1 MKFMDALPQIEKL
14 LRDEYGDN
22 LIDVS
27 TVERVSKD
35 KFRVVY
41 VVRAK
46 IGQTEEVV
54 VELSRHV
61 SVAPF
66 GLLLL
71 RGIKVEKI
79 RVGHVG

>member
-1 MKFMDALPQIEKL
+1 MKFMEVVPQIEEL

-41 VVRAK
+41 VVKAK
-46 IGQTEEVV
+46 IGKTEEII

-61 SVAPF
+61 SAAPF

-71 RGIKVEKI
+71 RGKVEKI
-79 RVGHVG
+79 RVGHVD

>member
-1 MKFMDALPQIEKL
+1 MKFMDALPQIEEL

-22 LIDVS
+22 LIDIS

-35 KFRVVY
+35 QFRVVY

-46 IGQTEEVV
+46 IGQTEEVA

-61 SVAPF
+61 SAAPF